1 MKTKIT
7 KSVSVETLVEEY
19 NLPFDGTD
27 EIIIVSNELI
37 DSSRWANLFKLII
50 HDLRD
55 DTYWSMRYR
64 LGTGDEGERP
74 WEHEDVVQLTR
85 VYPKLITITTYVD
98 TPTEDMPEWEQGVY
112 SE

>member
-1 MKTKIT
+1 MKNKIT
-7 KSVSVETLVEEY
+7 KNIDVETLCEEY

-27 EIIIVSNELI
+27 EIIIVNNELI
-37 DSSRWANLFKLII
+37 DRSRWANLFKLII

-74 WEHEDVVQLTR
+74 WEHEKVVTLTR
-85 VYPKLITITTYVD
+85 VYPKQITITQYVD
-98 TPTEDMPEWEQGVY
+98 TPLEVE
-112 SE
+112 